1 MSIGAFAAVCGLS
14 VPTLRR
20 YDETGVLVPA
30 RVDPRTGYRWYGPD
44 QIPRAVL
51 VGTLRQLDVP
61 LAEVTAILAERDGP
75 AQLARLEAHW
85 AGVEASLQR
94 GRAMR
99 DHLARLLGG
108 WQDRIDEHAVRE
120 RPVEDLPVLLRRR
133 RVDMRDYLQAVRAM
147 AADLRVRAEHDGLAV
162 TGMPVSV
169 YPALRDEVVDDRH
182 RTVEVCLPVD
192 READAV
198 LPGGRLLHL
207 EASGPDAGYP
217 SVLSAYGAVAQWA
230 YRRDLTLS
238 GPPLMVHLDDEHL
251 LAGWCVSAEPDG
263 DG

>member
-1 MSIGAFAAVCGLS
+1 MSISAFAAACGLS
-14 VPTLRR
+14 VPMLRR
-20 YDETGVLVPA
+20 YDDTGVLVPA

-61 LAEVTAILAERDGP
+61 LAEVTAILAAEDGS

-85 AGVEASLQR
+85 AWVEASLQR

-108 WQDRIDEHAVRE
+108 WQDMIDEHAVRE
-120 RPVEDLPVLLRRR
+120 RAVADLPVLLRRR
-133 RVDMRDYLQAVRAM
+133 QIDMRDYLPSVRSM
-147 AADLRVRAEHDGLAV
+147 AADLRVRARHDGLSV
-162 TGMPVSV
+162 TGVPVSV

-182 RTVEVCLPVD
+182 RTVEVCLPVG

-198 LPGGRLLHL
+198 LPGGRLLYL
-207 EASGPDAGYP
+207 EATGADAGYP
-217 SVLSAYGAVAQWA
+217 SVLAAYGAVAQWA
-230 YRRDLTLS
+230 YRRDVTLD
-238 GPPLMVHLDDEHL
+238 GPPLMVHLADEQV
-251 LAGWCVSAEPDG
+251 LAGWCIPGAQDG
-263 DG
+263 DD